1 MPAVGQ
7 GQVSDPARAQG
18 SVASSSVGVHASVTM
33 SPIRIGIL
41 MLAAFA
47 VLAHGAVEP
56 WSEAVLEIGAA
67 VLLLVWAFKALAA
80 DDTKLV
86 WNPLL
91 WPLLAFW
98 VVAACQLAFRT
109 SLVPFLTR
117 IELLKYTALVALFFL
132 FVQSFRTRSHWRT
145 FIWFLLGLGF
155 AVSLFAILQH
165 FTFNGKLYWVREL
178 QFGGIPFGPYVNRNH
193 FAGLMELLIPPG
205 LAIQILSAE
214 RRDQLPLIGLFTLLP
229 VGALFLSASR
239 GGIISFVCEV
249 CFLAVVIAIRRREKK
264 VLPAAAMILVL
275 GAILVSWLGIGA
287 ALDRFAQYKKLESG
301 EGLRAEMFR
310 DTLRI
315 FRDYRVLGTGIGTLQ
330 EVFPLY
336 ESEYSGLVV
345 NHSHNDYAE
354 ALAESGVVGGLCG
367 LAFVLLLFGICW
379 RILSTQS
386 DAQSFAYHAG
396 ALVACLG
403 LLVHAGVDFNFHIP
417 SNALIFL
424 LESAMATSLLPVLP
438 LTRRRSSALP

>member
-1 MPAVGQ
+1 MRGAFMNTSSTAAAPHVP
-7 GQVSDPARAQG
+7 VSMR
-18 SVASSSVGVHASVTM
+18 S
-33 SPIRIGIL
+33 IRTGICL
-41 MLAAFA
+41 LAAFA

-67 VLLLVWAFKALAA
+67 ILLLVWAFKAL
-80 DDTKLV
+80 TISELKIV

-98 VVAACQLAFRT
+98 VVAAIQLMVGV

-117 IELLKYTALVALFFL
+117 IELLKYSALLALFFL
-132 FVQSFRTRSHWRT
+132 FVQAYRTRGQWRR
-145 FIWFLLGLGF
+145 FVWFLLNLGF

-165 FTFNGKLYWVREL
+165 FTFNGKLYWLREL
-178 QFGGIPFGPYVNRNH
+178 QYGGIPFGPYVNRNH

-205 LAIQILSAE
+205 LAVQILGAE
-214 RRDQLPLIGLFTLLP
+214 RRDQLPLVALFTLLP

-239 GGIISFVCEV
+239 GGIISFVAEV
-249 CFLAVVIAIRRREKK
+249 CFLAIVIAIRRREKK
-264 VLPAAAMILVL
+264 VLPAAAMILIL
-275 GAILVSWLGIGA
+275 GTILVSWLGIGR
-287 ALDRFAQYKKLESG
+287 ALDRFATYKKLESS
-301 EGLRAEMFR
+301 EGRRVEMFH

-315 FRDYRVLGTGIGTLQ
+315 FRDYRVLGTGVGTLQ

-336 ESEYSGLVV
+336 ESEYGGLVV

-354 ALAESGVVGGLCG
+354 ALAESGVIGGLCG
-367 LAFVLLLFGICW
+367 LAFLLLLFLTCCK
-379 RILSTQS
+379 ILSTDG

-424 LESAMATSLLPVLP
+424 LQSALATSVFPALP
-438 LTRRRSSALP
+438 LPRRH

>member
-1 MPAVGQ
+1 M
-7 GQVSDPARAQG
+7 G
-18 SVASSSVGVHASVTM
+18 S
-33 SPIRIGIL
+33 IRGGICIL
-41 MLAAFA
+41 GAFA

-56 WSEAVLEIGAA
+56 WSETVLEMGAA
-67 VLLLVWAFKALAA
+67 VLLLVWAFRAL
-80 DDTKLV
+80 THSELSLV

-98 VVAACQLAFRT
+98 TVAALQLVLGI

-117 IELLKYTALVALFFL
+117 IELLKYSALLALFFL
-132 FVQSFRTRSHWRT
+132 SVQSFRTRAHWRK
-145 FIWFLLGLGF
+145 FVWFFLSLGF
-155 AVSLFAILQH
+155 TVSLFAILQH

-178 QFGGIPFGPYVNRNH
+178 QYGGIPFGPYVNRNH

-205 LAIQILSAE
+205 LAIQILGAE
-214 RRDQLPLIGLFTLLP
+214 RRDQLPLVALFTLLP

-239 GGIISFVCEV
+239 GGIISFIAEV
-249 CFLAVVIAIRRREKK
+249 CFLGIVVAIRRREKK

-275 GAILVSWLGIGA
+275 GTILVSWLGIGA
-287 ALDRFAQYKKLESG
+287 ALDRFAQYKKLESS
-301 EGLRAEMFR
+301 EGLRVEMFH

-315 FRDYRVLGTGIGTLQ
+315 FRDYRLLGTGVGTLQ

-336 ESEYSGLVV
+336 ESEYTGLVV

-354 ALAESGVVGGLCG
+354 ALAESGLIGGLCG
-367 LAFVLLLFGICW
+367 LAFILLLVWTCW
-379 RILSTQS
+379 RILSTEA
-386 DAQSFAYHAG
+386 DTQSFAYHSG

-424 LESAMATSLLPVLP
+424 LQAVLATSIFPAMP
-438 LTRRRSSALP
+438 LARRN